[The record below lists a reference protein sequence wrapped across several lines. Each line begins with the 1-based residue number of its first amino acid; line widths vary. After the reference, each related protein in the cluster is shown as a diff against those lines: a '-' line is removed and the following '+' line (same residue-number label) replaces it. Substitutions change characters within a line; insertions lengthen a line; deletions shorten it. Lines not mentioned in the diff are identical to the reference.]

1 MSIKNSFTKPLYSLA
16 LVSALSSC
24 AVAANDVSINSAN
37 ALGSYFTYDRNTNT
51 VYSNN

>member
-1 MSIKNSFTKPLYSLA
+1 MIFYIMKRKTMSIKNSFTKPLYSLA

-37 ALGSYFTYDRNTNT
+37 ALGSYFT
-51 VYSNN
+51 